1 MEDFEKLTINAI
13 EGIEMKRED
22 ARAMV
27 PPHSPKVAP
36 MNWTTIEI
44 LKFYFFHNINKTFLP
59 IIVPMRTLMN
69 NEPLIGNQ
77 SSGYKKGPVPLIDS
91 ICGQVKA

>member
-44 LKFYFFHNINKTFLP
+44 LKFYFFHNN
-59 IIVPMRTLMN
+59 
-69 NEPLIGNQ
+69 
-77 SSGYKKGPVPLIDS
+77 
-91 ICGQVKA
+91 